1 MAPPIV
7 SEMPSLGAIARA
19 QNGLPAPNL
28 GYLDTVRTASQSGY
42 SRGVVGQEFIIN
54 DNQHKETGFG
64 TIACDFGQ
72 SLFHSAV
79 ESPVNGVTQLVNEV
93 TGTNIKPLTIVGAPA
108 APTSTADSY
117 AQKIGGAIGMVVPYF
132 LVSKGVGRVVDGF
145 AGTSMA
151 KGLSMT
157 PFLESSV
164 TRAGLSGAV
173 YGGVFNPVSPDEK
186 NPAWARL
193 RNAAVDGATFATLT
207 GTSESL
213 AKLGIFKP
221 ATSALANTFKSIG
234 TTMIA
239 GVPAGIVSA
248 EGHSVLSQ
256 GRFATG
262 SELKQSAIDFAT
274 IGGALA
280 ALTHGVSATQGA
292 WGSYRA
298 AGAEP
303 LSSGSAQLVNFKP
316 DNAGEIRS
324 FATAGGEPAARQVAE
339 NGTETF
345 ERTGAQTPRIDGGE
359 LRPVME
365 YQVRPGQTDVAA
377 TAEAVNQSNSYKES
391 GQVRGKLQ
399 EGFQSVSGET
409 RVGPDGNWTDPNRPG
424 IVYDRAGDAVLR
436 DTIAEAHAKFD
447 QFRNDPKKLAEELA
461 AFSNEK
467 MEPAGWTSKHVDDA
481 DAMFRSQNGNK
492 RILLGDYIQRAA
504 LGEGAGACQPQA
516 MLMKILGDNFG
527 LDITMSVGYLGKVP
541 AGGLPSGFSPNHAF
555 TELHLNGENL
565 VYDPR
570 NNILGTHIDQLA
582 NLTPARE
589 FGTGEAAIAKPE
601 QFNLKRGDV
610 VAHDDMQ
617 WRLSDEKPSSS
628 GDLVLRR
635 DGITS
640 ITSDQLAQFNPGRTA
655 KIGEDYEIPLG
666 SGGQK
671 DGGWTVQGTNADGT
685 IRLSK
690 VDGVKLEVSPNE
702 LASENPQIARAL
714 GRDNQVLRSSPNELS
729 IVKRQ
734 LDSIENKLRS
744 SELSPADRIKFM
756 DSVKAELKASDPRQY
771 QALAKKLDALPH
783 LDQIAPALKQLL
795 ELRATNPGINLDFA
809 LRGDIHPA
817 DVQRYSQL
825 ASLVDKVSD
834 LPPDFKSD
842 MLRVLRDRL
851 DIYNIKSTAAPAE
864 IVAMRI
870 QTDNVTDA
878 FRGFRGNKSIGPSV
892 GKNVIKLLDMG
903 ADGDIRIA
911 FSQIMAAGADSS
923 AVKLYTDVT
932 RHSLQI
938 DMPASQKGGHI
949 DEFRASKQVRDLA
962 ANGRLGDGWVFVP
975 SANASLA
982 DSAGVDG
989 AFINVKTKTW
999 VPVDFAKDANT
1010 VDGKVRDGKGDW
1022 ALAVNKP
1029 YGGGAYTNA
1038 ELKTSLTSFLGE
1050 GSRAPKLDL
1059 TTLERPYGS
1068 GSMPFPSFRRVLTSA
1083 EADSLTADEGRQVLT
1098 TPNEI
1103 NRFEQQIGRNVNELG
1118 EPERSFYNQLRHRA
1132 HSSFTPRRIETE
1144 FAQDVLPSMA
1154 AAVDVRVNP
1163 EAPNMIPVEMTIGHT
1178 KYGDSYVEF
1187 PRNVPNSNIK
1197 AVRVYND
1204 GHLVGIEPVD
1214 PNQPYSVERE
1224 VTLGSLKSNMG
1235 KATSLYAESDPR
1247 ALRKLGST
1255 PSQFNFSG
1263 KTNEQIFSQYPSIRV
1278 LGDAI
1283 ENGGIVR
1290 AAATD
1295 SVALGRAKLDL
1306 DFEARTDITLSDLT
1320 ELQKMDL
1327 AKETLQLRVELKQP
1341 DLSPSKA
1348 RSLLEVKRNLP
1359 EDATWG
1365 DVIAAERSVRE
1376 LGMDASEAPQGL
1388 VVSKLRSLAPSMDPQ
1403 TAKELA
1409 IWTAEFP
1416 IAEEYMPALAK
1427 MYASKPASKVLD
1439 DFDRVHE
1446 FFQYAQSQGMKLSP
1460 DLAMAKFKEVEKYRE
1475 WGYNGGDVSIIAS
1488 EVLGVA

>member
-1 MAPPIV
+1 M
-7 SEMPSLGAIARA
+7 
-19 QNGLPAPNL
+19 
-28 GYLDTVRTASQSGY
+28 
-42 SRGVVGQEFIIN
+42 GQEFVIK
-54 DNQHKETGFG
+54 DNQHKETGVG

-72 SLFHSAV
+72 SLFHSAI

-93 TGTNIKPLTIVGAPA
+93 TGTNIKPLMIVGAPSEA
-108 APTSTADSY
+108 TSTADSY

-151 KGLSMT
+151 KSLSMT

-164 TRAGLSGAV
+164 VKAGLSGAV

-186 NPAWARL
+186 SPSWARV
-193 RNAAVDGATFATLT
+193 RNAAVDGVTFATLT

-221 ATSALANTFKSIG
+221 ATSALANTFKSVG
-234 TTMIA
+234 ATMIA

-248 EGHSVLSQ
+248 EGHALLSQ

-262 SELKQSAIDFAT
+262 SELKQSAMDFVT

-280 ALTHGVSATQGA
+280 ALTHGVSATQAA
-292 WGSYRA
+292 WGSYRT
-298 AGAEP
+298 GAEP
-303 LSSGSAQLVNFKP
+303 LASGSAEPLNFKP
-316 DNAGEIRS
+316 VNAEEARS
-324 FATAGGEPAARQVAE
+324 FATIGGEPATRPVVE

-345 ERTGAQTPRIDGGE
+345 VRIDAQTPRIE
-359 LRPVME
+359 VRPVME
-365 YQVRPGQTDVAA
+365 YQVRPGQADVAA
-377 TAEAVNQSNSYKES
+377 TAKAVNQSNAYKES

-447 QFRNDPKKLAEELA
+447 QFRNDPKKLAEALA
-461 AFSNEK
+461 AFSKEK
-467 MEPAGWTSKHVDDA
+467 MEPAGWSSKHVDDA

-527 LDITMSVGYLGKVP
+527 LDVSMSTGYLGKVP
-541 AGGLPSGFSPNHAF
+541 SGGLPAGFSPNHAF
-555 TELHLNGENL
+555 TELHLKGENL

-570 NNILGTHIDQLA
+570 NNILGTEIDQLA

-601 QFNLKRGDV
+601 QFNLKRGD
-610 VAHDDMQ
+610 AITHDDMQ
-617 WRLSDEKPSSS
+617 WRLSDEKPANS
-628 GDLVLRR
+628 GDLVIRR

-640 ITSDQLAQFNPGRTA
+640 IAADQLAQSNPGRTA
-655 KIGEDYEIPLG
+655 KIGEEYEIPLG
-666 SGGQK
+666 SGGLK
-671 DGGWTVQGTNADGT
+671 DGGWIVQGTNSDGT

-690 VDGVKLEVSPNE
+690 VDGVKLEVSPNT

-729 IVKRQ
+729 LVKRQ
-734 LDSIENKLRS
+734 LDSVENKLRS
-744 SELSPADRIKFM
+744 SELSPADRIEFM
-756 DSVKAELKASDPRQY
+756 NAVKAELRAADPREY
-771 QALAKKLDALPH
+771 QALAKKLDLVPQ

-809 LRGDIHPA
+809 LRADIHPA

-825 ASLVDKVSD
+825 ASQLDKVSD
-834 LPPDFKSD
+834 LPVDFKSD
-842 MLRVLRDRL
+842 MQRVLRDRL
-851 DIYNIKSTAAPAE
+851 DIYNIKSAATPAE

-870 QTDNVTDA
+870 QTDNVSDA
-878 FRGFRGNKSIGPSV
+878 FRGFEGNKSIGPAV
-892 GKNVIKLLDMG
+892 GKNVIRLLDMG
-903 ADGDIRIA
+903 ADGNIRIA

-923 AVKLYTDVT
+923 AVKLYSDLT

-962 ANGRLGDGWVFVP
+962 ANDQLGDGWVFVP

-982 DSAGVDG
+982 DSAGIDG
-989 AFINVKTKTW
+989 AFLNVKTKKW
-999 VPVDFAKDANT
+999 VPVDFAKDAST
-1010 VDGKVRDGKGDW
+1010 VEGKARDGKGDW
-1022 ALAVNKP
+1022 ALPVNRP
-1029 YGGGAYTNA
+1029 YGGGPLTNA
-1038 ELKTSLTSFLGE
+1038 ELEASLSRFLAE
-1050 GSRAPKLDL
+1050 GSKVPKLDL
-1059 TTLERPYGS
+1059 TALERPYGS
-1068 GSMPFPSFRRVLTSA
+1068 GNMPFPSFRRVLTSA

-1103 NRFEQQIGRNVNELG
+1103 NRFEQQIGRNLNELG

-1163 EAPNMIPVEMTIGHT
+1163 EAPNMTPVEMTVGQTNYH
-1178 KYGDSYVEF
+1178 DSYVEF

-1204 GHLVGIEPVD
+1204 GHLVGIEPAD
-1214 PNQPYSVERE
+1214 PNQPYSIERE
-1224 VTLGSLKSNMG
+1224 VTLGSLKSNMD

-1255 PSQFNFSG
+1255 PPRFNFAG
-1263 KTNEQIFSQYPSIRV
+1263 KTNERIFNEYPSIRV

-1306 DFEARTDITLSDLT
+1306 DSEARTDTTLSDLT
-1320 ELQKMDL
+1320 EPQKMAL
-1327 AKETLQLRVELKQP
+1327 ARDTLKLRVELKQP
-1341 DLSPSKA
+1341 DLSPSMA

-1359 EDATWG
+1359 ENVTWD
-1365 DVIAAERSVRE
+1365 DVIAAESSVRE

-1409 IWTAEFP
+1409 MWTAEFP

-1427 MYASKPASKVLD
+1427 MYASKPASKVSD
-1439 DFDRVHE
+1439 DIDRVHE

-1460 DLAMAKFKEVEKYRE
+1460 DMAMAKFKEVEKFRE
-1475 WGYNGGDVSIIAS
+1475 WGYNGGDVSTIAS
-1488 EVLGVA
+1488 EVLGVK